1 MSSIDY
7 TELYS
12 ITNAKLHLEIGKKYS
27 GLQYITG
34 LYPQTGSSVGVAKK
48 HISRNVWN
56 DSVGSCVL
64 VFVCV
69 RERDETKSGC
79 MKRERER
86 ERRCLTAVLIAER
99 IVKQSS
105 TNCLSVSCGTQRRK
119 LTASN
124 SHVTEPVSHTADC
137 FYPRN

>member
-86 ERRCLTAVLIAER
+86 DAA
-99 IVKQSS
+99 
-105 TNCLSVSCGTQRRK
+105 
-119 LTASN
+119 
-124 SHVTEPVSHTADC
+124 
-137 FYPRN
+137 